1 MKKTISTGQACV
13 KFNNI
18 ALNDDSKE
26 KELSDLMTSAE
37 LILFEN
43 KILLQVKL
51 SSSEYALEELWE
63 VGIDNEMNSSSIL
76 EPFGIEVIATNE
88 EEFLIR
94 LCASKVEEKPDEVND
109 WLTLVIIAK
118 FNTKVPLEL
127 IYNNNFFQLYR

>member
-1 MKKTISTGQACV
+1 MKRTISKGLASV
-13 KFNNI
+13 KFINV
-18 ALNDDSKE
+18 ALNDDSTE
-26 KELSDLMTSAE
+26 QEISNLMTPVT

-43 KILLQVKL
+43 KILFQVKL
-51 SSSEYALEELWE
+51 SSPEHALEELWE

-94 LCASKVEEKPDEVND
+94 LCASKVDEKPDEVND
-109 WLTLVIIAK
+109 WLSLVIIAK

-127 IYNNNFFQLYR
+127 VNSNNIYKLY